1 MGNQVIA
8 HLAMIKDRSDALLTA
23 MLGKDLVEQW
33 WQGENKRFD
42 GLTPA
47 EQWEK
52 DPEGVYSYLMNMSE
66 GEW

>member
-1 MGNQVIA
+1 MTTNFSLMKA
-8 HLAMIKDRSDALLTA
+8 RSDALLTA

-33 WQGENKRFD
+33 WQGENKRFN

-47 EQWEK
+47 EQWGK
-52 DPEGVYSYLMNMSE
+52 DPESVYSYLMNMSQ